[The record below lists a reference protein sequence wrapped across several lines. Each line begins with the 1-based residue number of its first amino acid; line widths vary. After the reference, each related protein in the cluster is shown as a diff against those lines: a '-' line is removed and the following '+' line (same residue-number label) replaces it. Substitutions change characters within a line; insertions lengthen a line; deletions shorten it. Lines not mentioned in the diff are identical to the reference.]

1 MTAYAVFFCNS
12 ECCSIDS
19 VLAMDSDHA
28 IAKVRRARP
37 NIQRVA
43 AVHANL
49 LERVDPEL
57 LMAEWVK
64 VSPP

>member
-1 MTAYAVFFCNS
+1 
-12 ECCSIDS
+12 
-19 VLAMDSDHA
+19 MDSDHA

-49 LERVDPEL
+49 LERVDSEL